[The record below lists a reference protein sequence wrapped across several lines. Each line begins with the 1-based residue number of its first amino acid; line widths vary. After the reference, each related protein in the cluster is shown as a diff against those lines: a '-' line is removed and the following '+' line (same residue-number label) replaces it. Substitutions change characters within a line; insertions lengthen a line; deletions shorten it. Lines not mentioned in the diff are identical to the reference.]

1 MKRQVLNF
9 GKSKVL
15 FRTEKSNLIIMKFLD
30 WVHAGGREEKI
41 AGTGKIRADIC
52 EIFFRELSEYGI
64 TTHFKKRLSDT
75 EFLVERLT
83 MYKLEIVGRNI
94 AAGSLVK
101 NYPYNLGDRLDP
113 PLINFHLKLDP
124 DPILTEGIIYSLK
137 LASEEELN
145 KLTLLAKK
153 VNKVL
158 SGLLNKKGITL
169 VDFKFEAGKR
179 ADGSIVVG
187 DEISCDS
194 ARLRDTKSNQS
205 LDKDIFRYQK
215 GDIMAVYNLLRQK
228 IING

>member
-15 FRTEKSNLIIMKFLD
+15 YRTEKSNLIVMKFLD
-30 WVHAGGREEKI
+30 WVHGGGREEKI
-41 AGTGKIRADIC
+41 SGTGKIRADIC
-52 EIFFRELSEYGI
+52 EIFFRQLTKHGI

-75 EFLVERLT
+75 ELLVERLV

-101 NYPYNLGDRLDP
+101 NYPYNLGDLLDP

-124 DPILTEGIIYSLK
+124 DPLLNEGIIYSLN
-137 LASEEELN
+137 LASNDEIN
-145 KLTLLAKK
+145 RLTLLAKK

-158 SGLLNKKGITL
+158 SGFLNNKGIML

-194 ARLRDTKSNQS
+194 ARLWDSKLNQS

-215 GDIMAVYNLLRQK
+215 GDILAVYNLLRQK